1 MHSLSASPLRLLY
14 VEDNED
20 IREAI
25 AALLEADDRVILA
38 CATAEEA
45 LVVLES
51 QPVDVLI
58 TDISLPGM
66 SGMELAKQALVRWPN
81 LWVVFSSGY
90 ALDYGL
96 SRLGP
101 RVRSLAKPFDLDVM
115 DKLLTEI
122 QASLGW

>member
-14 VEDNED
+14 VEDNQD

-25 AALLEADDRVILA
+25 AALLEAEDRIVLTA
-38 CATAEEA
+38 VTAEEA
-45 LVVLES
+45 LVVLAA

-66 SGMELAKQALVRWPN
+66 SGMDLAKQALARWPT

-101 RVRSLAKPFDLDVM
+101 RVRSLPKPFELDDM
-115 DKLLTEI
+115 DKLLKEV